1 MVYTS
6 SFTNFLLNRIPSGFL
21 PTTVIPT
28 VIATSVEFHTA
39 VIALG
44 VCVLVFILICVT
56 GCVCHRMKNITNA
69 IKPSDFES
77 NGIVLADQQAPRV
90 ANNYK
95 VKDSQR
101 RIMFSQ
107 QPQ

>member
-1 MVYTS
+1 
-6 SFTNFLLNRIPSGFL
+6 
-21 PTTVIPT
+21 
-28 VIATSVEFHTA
+28 
-39 VIALG
+39 
-44 VCVLVFILICVT
+44 
-56 GCVCHRMKNITNA
+56 MKNITNA